1 MSLQGWGK
9 QLDALWNN
17 LAKGTSLI
25 WASET
30 LEDGWKGK
38 NANTANDFI
47 AFILELLFYDKMR
60 WDLC

>member
-1 MSLQGWGK
+1 MK
-9 QLDALWNN
+9 QPG
-17 LAKGTSLI
+17 KGTPLI

-60 WDLC
+60 